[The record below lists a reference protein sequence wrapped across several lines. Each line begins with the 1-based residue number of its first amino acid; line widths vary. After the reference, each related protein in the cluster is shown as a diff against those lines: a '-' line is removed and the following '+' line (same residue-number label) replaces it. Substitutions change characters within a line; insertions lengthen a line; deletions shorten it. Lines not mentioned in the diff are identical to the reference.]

1 MQSREKESVKKVASL
16 LVLLLMVSFVLVSLP
31 QIGVANAEG
40 TIYIRADGSVEGTGN
55 ILRDGDTYTFTGN
68 IEGSIV
74 VERDSIVLDGAGYTL
89 HGTRNGTGVTLASR
103 HNVRVKNISINA
115 FGTGIAIAPNMI
127 HLGVPSGDSSNNLV
141 SGNTITDTVC
151 GIVLGEASNNN
162 TVSGNTITNS
172 TYGIHVT
179 GGLYEL
185 VFTEKNEIHGN
196 TITDSKFGIHITYAK
211 NNLLRNN
218 HMSDNQY
225 NFMIGGK
232 ATLADQPQ
240 FFANDVDDS
249 NTVDGKP
256 ICYWVNQQG
265 GVVPSDAGYVALI
278 NCAGVTVQNL
288 NLTNNGQ
295 GIFVYSTTDS
305 LIARN
310 NIVDNYDDG
319 VFLLVSHD
327 ITVTEN
333 NIENNTQGISMD
345 GSGSNTISG
354 NNITNNREKGIN
366 VFGSPDA
373 TITENNVT
381 GNNEWGIRVWYQ
393 SNNAF
398 ISANC
403 LANNSIGIQIDNSI
417 ANNITGNTITG
428 NSDSGIRLWNSNSSI
443 VRNAIIDSGYGISV
457 YSCSNAIYHN
467 DFVNNTVQVY
477 TDGSICTWDNGS
489 EGNYWSTYNGTD
501 TDGDGIGDTPYI
513 IDYNNPDKH
522 PLMEPIIIPEFPLF
536 APMFLTFVALAVTL
550 SVYKR
555 KLRNHNQREELI

>member
-489 EGNYWSTYNGTD
+489 EGNYWS
-501 TDGDGIGDTPYI
+501 
-513 IDYNNPDKH
+513 H
-522 PLMEPIIIPEFPLF
+522 
-536 APMFLTFVALAVTL
+536 V
-550 SVYKR
+550 S
-555 KLRNHNQREELI
+555 

>member
-16 LVLLLMVSFVLVSLP
+16 HVLLMLVSVVLVSLP

-74 VERDSIVLDGAGYTL
+74 VERDSIVLDGADYTL
-89 HGTRNGTGVTLASR
+89 HGTGNGTGVTMASR
-103 HNVRVKNISINA
+103 QNVRVKNILINA
-115 FGTGIAIAPNMI
+115 FGTGIAIAPSMI
-127 HLGVPSGDSSNNLV
+127 HLGVPAGDSSGNLV
-141 SGNTITDTVC
+141 SGNTITDTTY
-151 GIVLGEASNNN
+151 GIRVGEASNNN

-172 TYGIHVT
+172 TYGIRVI

-185 VFTEKNEIHGN
+185 VFTEGNEIRGN
-196 TITDSKFGIHITYAK
+196 SITDSEFGIYITYAK
-211 NNLLRNN
+211 NTLLRNN

-232 ATLADQPQ
+232 APLADQPQ

-278 NCAGVTVQNL
+278 NCEGVTVQNL

-310 NIVDNYDDG
+310 NIINNCDDG
-319 VFLLVSHD
+319 ICLLVSQN
-327 ITVTEN
+327 IAVTEN
-333 NIENNTQGISMD
+333 HIENNTQGILMD
-345 GSGSNTISG
+345 GSGSNIISG
-354 NNITNNREKGIN
+354 NNITNSRENGIN
-366 VFGSPDA
+366 IFDSQDA
-373 TITENNVT
+373 TVTGNNVT
-381 GNNEWGIRVWYQ
+381 GNNDCGIRIWYQ
-393 SNNAF
+393 SDNAF

-428 NSDSGIRLWNSNSSI
+428 NSDSGIRLWNSNSTI
-443 VRNAIIDSGYGISV
+443 VRNAITDNGDGISV

-467 DFVNNTVQVY
+467 DFVNNTVQAY
-477 TDGSICTWDNGS
+477 TDGSICSWDKGS
-489 EGNYWSTYNGTD
+489 EGNYWSNYNCTD
-501 TDGDGIGDTPYI
+501 TDGDGISDTPHI
-513 IDYNNPDKH
+513 IDYSNQDKH
-522 PLMEPIIIPEFPLF
+522 PLMEPCIIPEFPSWTPLLITLV
-536 APMFLTFVALAVTL
+536 AVVAITFV
-550 SVYKR
+550 YR
-555 KLRNHNQREELI
+555 HKLKKQRRFDDI

>member
-16 LVLLLMVSFVLVSLP
+16 HVLLMLVSVVLVSLP

-74 VERDSIVLDGAGYTL
+74 VERDSIVLDGADYTL
-89 HGTRNGTGVTLASR
+89 HGTGNGTGVTMASR
-103 HNVRVKNISINA
+103 QNVRVKNILINA
-115 FGTGIAIAPNMI
+115 FGTGIAIAPSMI
-127 HLGVPSGDSSNNLV
+127 HLGVPAGDSSGNLV
-141 SGNTITDTVC
+141 SGNTITDTTY
-151 GIVLGEASNNN
+151 GIRVGEASNNN

-172 TYGIHVT
+172 TYGIRVI

-185 VFTEKNEIHGN
+185 VFTEGNEIRGN
-196 TITDSKFGIHITYAK
+196 SITDSEFGIYITYAK
-211 NNLLRNN
+211 NTLLRNN

-232 ATLADQPQ
+232 APLADQPQ

-278 NCAGVTVQNL
+278 NCEGVTVQNL

-295 GIFVYSTTDS
+295 GIFLYSTTDS
-305 LIARN
+305 VITKN
-310 NIVDNYDDG
+310 HIINNYDDG
-319 VFLLVSHD
+319 ICLLVSQN
-327 ITVTEN
+327 IAVTEN
-333 NIENNTQGISMD
+333 HIENNTQGILMD
-345 GSGSNTISG
+345 GSGSNIISG
-354 NNITNNREKGIN
+354 NNITNSRENGIN
-366 VFGSPDA
+366 IFDSQDA
-373 TITENNVT
+373 TVTGNIVT
-381 GNNEWGIRVWYQ
+381 GNNDCGIRIWYQ
-393 SNNAF
+393 SDNAF

-428 NSDSGIRLWNSNSSI
+428 SSDSGIRLWNSNSTI
-443 VRNAIIDSGYGISV
+443 VRNVIIDSGYGIRV

-467 DFVNNTVQVY
+467 DFVNNTVHVY
-477 TDGSICTWDNGS
+477 TDGSICSWEKGS
-489 EGNYWSTYNGTD
+489 EGNYWSSYNGTD
-501 TDGDGIGDTPYI
+501 RDGDGIGDTPYL
-513 IDYNNPDKH
+513 IDYSNQDKH
-522 PLMEPIIIPEFPLF
+522 PLMEPSIIPEFPSWVILPLF
-536 APMFLTFVALAVTL
+536 FVATLVGVAVR
-550 SVYKR
+550 R
-555 KLRNHNQREELI
+555 KVFRPT

>member
-1 MQSREKESVKKVASL
+1 VKKSASL
-16 LVLLLMVSFVLVSLP
+16 LVLLLMVSVVLVSIP
-31 QIGVANAEG
+31 QIVVVKAEG
-40 TIYIRADGSVEGTGN
+40 TIYIRADGAVEGTGN

-89 HGTRNGTGVTLASR
+89 HGTGNGTGVTLASR

-185 VFTEKNEIHGN
+185 VFTEKNEIRGN
-196 TITDSKFGIHITYAK
+196 IITDSKFGIHITYAK

-428 NSDSGIRLWNSNSSI
+428 NSDSGIRIWNSNSSI

-467 DFVNNTVQVY
+467 DFVNNTVQAY

-501 TDGDGIGDTPYI
+501 DSGDGIGDTLYV
-513 IDYNNPDKH
+513 IDENNQDKH
-522 PLMEPIIIPEFPLF
+522 PLIEAVIIPEFPSWTPMLF
-536 APMFLTFVALAVTL
+536 MLTVLAVAVV
-550 SVYKR
+550 VYKR
-555 KLRNHNQREELI
+555 RVTKTVNSYNKRGKR